1 MIKLVASDL
10 DGTLLPEGTKD
21 INPEFYDVVRQLC
34 NKGIIFVAA
43 SGRDLS
49 TMRTVVEPIGD
60 IIYCISNNGGRIT
73 KYLDSDLAVYSLDF
87 NLVKDV
93 ISDTRM
99 DEHVRFVSLSTNNG
113 TYTDNKDKEIL
124 DWLLNG
130 YGMNP
135 VLVDDLTKKEL
146 SVVKISVLTSCDAA
160 DVVDYYEKKYGEI
173 CHVTVAGD
181 CWIDFTHVKA
191 DKGIAFL
198 DLINKL
204 GIKKEETWAFGD
216 NINDISM
223 LMSAGEGF
231 AAPSA
236 REEVKAVANTCLKG
250 DIWDAVINQMK
261 TLLS

>member
-21 INPEFYDVVRQLC
+21 INPEFYDVVRKLHE
-34 NKGIIFVAA
+34 KGIIFVAA

-73 KYLDSDLAVYSLDF
+73 KYMDSDLAVYSLDF
-87 NLVKDV
+87 NLVQDV
-93 ISDTRM
+93 ISDTRN
-99 DEHVRFVSLSTNNG
+99 DEHVKFVSLSTNNG
-113 TYTDNKDKEIL
+113 TYTDYKDKETL

-135 VLVDDLTKKEL
+135 ILVNDMSEKEL
-146 SVVKISVLTSCDAA
+146 SVVKISVLTTCDAT
-160 DVVDYYEKKYGEI
+160 DVVDYYEKKYGEM

-181 CWIDFTHVKA
+181 RWIDFTHVKA

-204 GIKKEETWAFGD
+204 GISKMETWAFGD

-223 LMSAGEGF
+223 LEAAGVGY

-236 REEVKAVANTCLKG
+236 REEVKNVADVCLEG
-250 DIWDAVINQMK
+250 NIWDSVINQLK
-261 TLLS
+261 TLL